1 MKNVFWGL
9 EIIIFKLF
17 LIVKGVEM
25 VGNSIILGL
34 YLNKNKEYIIIKF
47 FFDVF
52 FGIFLI
58 YFSLS
63 GRGNV

>member
-1 MKNVFWGL
+1 
-9 EIIIFKLF
+9 
-17 LIVKGVEM
+17 M

>member
-1 MKNVFWGL
+1 MKNVFWGF